1 MPQPGSKWGEAVM
14 AGANLLLVDD
24 EVSFVEI
31 LAKRL
36 TLREFNI
43 STAHSGAEALDRLQ
57 SDPYIDVVILDLVM
71 PDMDGIETMKRIKQK
86 RPLVEVIMLSGVAT
100 VESAIEGMELGA
112 FDYLLKSSE
121 IDTLIE
127 KVMAA
132 VAAIRA
138 HEEKIAKARLTHLNG
153 RHFE

>member
-1 MPQPGSKWGEAVM
+1 M
-14 AGANLLLVDD
+14 AGVNLLLVDD

-31 LAKRL
+31 LAERL
-36 TLREFNI
+36 TFREFNI
-43 STAHSGAEALDRLQ
+43 STAHSGAEALERLQ
-57 SDPYIDVVILDLVM
+57 TDPDIDVVILDLVM
-71 PDMDGIETMKRIKQK
+71 PDMDGIETMKRVKQK

-100 VESAIEGMELGA
+100 VESAIEGMGLGA

-132 VAAIRA
+132 VARKRV
-138 HEEKIAKARLTHLNG
+138 HEEKIAKARLTHHNG
-153 RHFE
+153 RHSE

>member
-1 MPQPGSKWGEAVM
+1 M

-31 LAKRL
+31 LAERL
-36 TLREFNI
+36 AIREFNI
-43 STAHSGAEALDRLQ
+43 STARSGAEALERIQTHPD
-57 SDPYIDVVILDLVM
+57 IDVVILDLVM

-86 RPLVEVIMLSGVAT
+86 RPLVEVIMLSGVTT
-100 VESAIEGMELGA
+100 VESAIKGMELGA
-112 FDYLLKSSE
+112 FDYLLKVSE
-121 IDTLIE
+121 IDMLIE

-132 VAAIRA
+132 VARKRA

-153 RHFE
+153 RHSE

>member
-1 MPQPGSKWGEAVM
+1 M

-43 STAHSGAEALDRLQ
+43 STAHSGAEALERLET
-57 SDPYIDVVILDLVM
+57 DPDIDVVILDLVM

-112 FDYLLKSSE
+112 FDYLLKSSG

-132 VAAIRA
+132 VARKKA

-153 RHFE
+153 RHSE

>member
-1 MPQPGSKWGEAVM
+1 M

-24 EVSFVEI
+24 EVSFVKI
-31 LAKRL
+31 LAERL

-43 STAHSGAEALDRLQ
+43 STAYSGAEALDRLQ
-57 SDPYIDVVILDLVM
+57 TDPDIDVVILDLVM
-71 PDMDGIETMKRIKQK
+71 PDMDGIATMKRIKQK

-121 IDTLIE
+121 IDTLIV
-127 KVMAA
+127 KVLAA
-132 VAAIRA
+132 VAAKRA
-138 HEEKIAKARLTHLNG
+138 REEKIAKARQTHLSR
-153 RHFE
+153 RHSE

>member
-1 MPQPGSKWGEAVM
+1 M

-43 STAHSGAEALDRLQ
+43 STAHSGAEALERLET
-57 SDPYIDVVILDLVM
+57 DPDIDVVILDLVM

-86 RPLVEVIMLSGVAT
+86 RPLVGVIMLSGVAT

-112 FDYLLKSSE
+112 FDYLLKSSG

-132 VAAIRA
+132 VARKKA

-153 RHFE
+153 RHSE

>member
-1 MPQPGSKWGEAVM
+1 M
-14 AGANLLLVDD
+14 AGVNLLLVDD

-31 LAKRL
+31 LAERL
-36 TLREFNI
+36 TFREFNI
-43 STAHSGAEALDRLQ
+43 STAHSGAEALERLQ
-57 SDPYIDVVILDLVM
+57 TDPDIDVVILDLVM

-100 VESAIEGMELGA
+100 VESAIEGMGLGA

-132 VAAIRA
+132 VARKRA

-153 RHFE
+153 RHSE

>member
-1 MPQPGSKWGEAVM
+1 M

-43 STAHSGAEALDRLQ
+43 STAHSGAEALERLQ
-57 SDPYIDVVILDLVM
+57 TDPDIDVVILDLVM

-86 RPLVEVIMLSGVAT
+86 PPLVEVIMLSGVAT

-132 VAAIRA
+132 VARKKA

-153 RHFE
+153 RHSE

>member
-1 MPQPGSKWGEAVM
+1 M
-14 AGANLLLVDD
+14 AGVNLLLVDD

-31 LAKRL
+31 LAERL
-36 TLREFNI
+36 TFREFNI
-43 STAHSGAEALDRLQ
+43 STAHSGAEALERLQ
-57 SDPYIDVVILDLVM
+57 TDPDIDVVILDLVM
-71 PDMDGIETMKRIKQK
+71 PDMDGIETMKRVKQK

-100 VESAIEGMELGA
+100 VESAIEGMGLGA

-132 VAAIRA
+132 VARKRA

-153 RHFE
+153 RHSE

>member
-1 MPQPGSKWGEAVM
+1 M

-36 TLREFNI
+36 TLRGFNI
-43 STAHSGAEALDRLQ
+43 STAHSGAEALERLET
-57 SDPYIDVVILDLVM
+57 DPDIDVVILDLVM

-112 FDYLLKSSE
+112 FDYLLKSSG

-132 VAAIRA
+132 VARKKA

-153 RHFE
+153 RHSE

>member
-1 MPQPGSKWGEAVM
+1 M

-36 TLREFNI
+36 TLRRFNI
-43 STAHSGAEALDRLQ
+43 STAHSGAEALERLET
-57 SDPYIDVVILDLVM
+57 DPDIDVVILDLVM

-132 VAAIRA
+132 VAGKKA
-138 HEEKIAKARLTHLNG
+138 HEEKIAKARLAHHNG
-153 RHFE
+153 RHSE

>member
-1 MPQPGSKWGEAVM
+1 M

-43 STAHSGAEALDRLQ
+43 STAHSGAEALERLET
-57 SDPYIDVVILDLVM
+57 DPDIDVVILDLVM

-112 FDYLLKSSE
+112 FDYLLKSSG

-132 VAAIRA
+132 VAR
-138 HEEKIAKARLTHLNG
+138 KKAPISV
-153 RHFE
+153 

>member
-1 MPQPGSKWGEAVM
+1 M

-43 STAHSGAEALDRLQ
+43 STAHSGAEALERLQ
-57 SDPYIDVVILDLVM
+57 TDPDIDVVILDLVM

-132 VAAIRA
+132 VARKRV

-153 RHFE
+153 RHSE

>member
-1 MPQPGSKWGEAVM
+1 MTR
-14 AGANLLLVDD
+14 ANLLLVDD

-43 STAHSGAEALDRLQ
+43 STAHSGAEALERLET
-57 SDPYIDVVILDLVM
+57 DPDIDVVILDLVM

-112 FDYLLKSSE
+112 FDYLLKSSG

-132 VAAIRA
+132 VARKKA
-138 HEEKIAKARLTHLNG
+138 HEEKIAKTRLTHLNG
-153 RHFE
+153 RHSE

>member
-1 MPQPGSKWGEAVM
+1 M
-14 AGANLLLVDD
+14 AGVNLLLVDD
-24 EVSFVEI
+24 EVSFVET
-31 LAKRL
+31 LAERL

-57 SDPYIDVVILDLVM
+57 TDPDIDVVILDLVM

-121 IDTLIE
+121 IDTLIV
-127 KVMAA
+127 KVLAA
-132 VAAIRA
+132 VAAKRA
-138 HEEKIAKARLTHLNG
+138 REEKIAKARQTHLSR
-153 RHFE
+153 RHSE

>member
-1 MPQPGSKWGEAVM
+1 M

-24 EVSFVEI
+24 EVSFVDI
-31 LAKRL
+31 LAERL
-36 TLREFNI
+36 TFREFNI
-43 STAHSGAEALDRLQ
+43 STAHSGAEALERLETDQ
-57 SDPYIDVVILDLVM
+57 EIDVVILDLVM

-112 FDYLLKSSE
+112 FDYLLKSSG
-121 IDTLIE
+121 IDTLIK

-132 VAAIRA
+132 VTRKKA

-153 RHFE
+153 QHSE

>member
-1 MPQPGSKWGEAVM
+1 MT
-14 AGANLLLVDD
+14 GANLLLVDD
-24 EVSFVEI
+24 EISFVEI
-31 LAKRL
+31 LAERL
-36 TLREFNI
+36 TLRKFNI
-43 STAHSGAEALDRLQ
+43 STAHSGAEALERLQ
-57 SDPYIDVVILDLVM
+57 TDPDIDVVILDLVM
-71 PDMDGIETMKRIKQK
+71 PDMDGIETMKRIKQN

-132 VAAIRA
+132 VAAKRE
-138 HEEKIAKARLTHLNG
+138 HEEKIAKARQTHLNS

>member
-1 MPQPGSKWGEAVM
+1 
-14 AGANLLLVDD
+14 
-24 EVSFVEI
+24 
-31 LAKRL
+31 
-36 TLREFNI
+36 
-43 STAHSGAEALDRLQ
+43 
-57 SDPYIDVVILDLVM
+57 M

-112 FDYLLKSSE
+112 FDYLLKSSG

-132 VAAIRA
+132 VAKKRA
-138 HEEKIAKARLTHLNG
+138 HEEKIAKARLTHHDG
-153 RHFE
+153 RHSEKLHVLNQDRR

>member
-1 MPQPGSKWGEAVM
+1 M

-43 STAHSGAEALDRLQ
+43 STAYSGAEALDRLQ
-57 SDPYIDVVILDLVM
+57 TDPDIDVVILDLVM
-71 PDMDGIETMKRIKQK
+71 PDMDGIATMKRIKQK

-138 HEEKIAKARLTHLNG
+138 HEEKIAKARRTYLNG

>member
-1 MPQPGSKWGEAVM
+1 M

-24 EVSFVEI
+24 EVSFVDI
-31 LAKRL
+31 LAERL
-36 TLREFNI
+36 TFREFNI
-43 STAHSGAEALDRLQ
+43 STAHSGAEALERLQ
-57 SDPYIDVVILDLVM
+57 TDPDIDVVILDLVM

-132 VAAIRA
+132 VARKRA

-153 RHFE
+153 RHSE

>member
-1 MPQPGSKWGEAVM
+1 M

-36 TLREFNI
+36 TLRRFNI
-43 STAHSGAEALDRLQ
+43 STAHSGAEALERLET
-57 SDPYIDVVILDLVM
+57 DPDIDVVILDLVM
-71 PDMDGIETMKRIKQK
+71 PDMDGIETMKRIKQNW
-86 RPLVEVIMLSGVAT
+86 PLVEVIMLSGVAT

-132 VAAIRA
+132 VASKRA
-138 HEEKIAKARLTHLNG
+138 HEEKIAKARLAHLNG
-153 RHFE
+153 RHSE

>member
-1 MPQPGSKWGEAVM
+1 M

-31 LAKRL
+31 LAERL

-57 SDPYIDVVILDLVM
+57 SDPDIDVVILDLVM

>member
-57 SDPYIDVVILDLVM
+57 SDPDIDVVILDLVM

-138 HEEKIAKARLTHLNG
+138 HEEKIANARLTHLNG